1 MRVEGWILGPVAGR
15 ARWTVKSGKAF
26 AILATASFVCV
37 ASQPLPPPMSTY
49 GYIVPLAID
58 LPHQSIARSPL
69 GEMHVDVAYEELPP
83 EHTGIA
89 RDQPKWGVTP
99 PREPAFASPSNCR
112 QRRVAVASGFEIGR
126 MAPILFHGLSQLGL
140 PVVCPEMAQCS
151 PLLSEPAKRG
161 DSTNARRRADVRPR
175 VLACSSWARPHK
187 INEGPHAGA
196 QMPVPGIID
205 C

>member
-1 MRVEGWILGPVAGR
+1 LRVEGWILGPVAGR

-99 PREPAFASPSNCR
+99 PASPPSLL
-112 QRRVAVASGFEIGR
+112 RRIVDSAELPSHPGSR
-126 MAPILFHGLSQLGL
+126 LG
-140 PVVCPEMAQCS
+140 
-151 PLLSEPAKRG
+151 G
-161 DSTNARRRADVRPR
+161 WRRS
-175 VLACSSWARPHK
+175 CFT
-187 INEGPHAGA
+187 G
-196 QMPVPGIID
+196 
-205 C
+205 